1 MRVAIISDPHG
12 NLRALD
18 AVLAEIDTGGKY
30 DEIIMAG
37 DFASGGPYPA
47 ECIERIRARAYRA
60 VRGNTDEF
68 IVEAGT
74 AGAVKAQPLDPSLR
88 HTGELLA
95 NDQWTAKRL
104 SHDQIEYLAAL
115 PLTLEVTGD
124 GLPVLTT
131 CHASPWSAHDTV
143 MPDAPEER
151 ARKMLDT
158 GGGQAVAYGHIHV
171 QYERRLDNRIL
182 IAVGSMGLP
191 FDGDNRAAYTVLD
204 GGPDG
209 WTVEFRRVSY
219 DVDEAVRDEMKQNP
233 PGAEGYIRRLRSA
246 RGT

>member
-1 MRVAIISDPHG
+1 
-12 NLRALD
+12 
-18 AVLAEIDTGGKY
+18 
-30 DEIIMAG
+30 MAG

-47 ECIERIRARAYRA
+47 ECVDRIRERGYRA

-95 NDQWTAKRL
+95 NDQWTANRL

-115 PLTLEVTGD
+115 PLTLEVSD
-124 GLPVLTT
+124 EDVPVLTI
-131 CHASPWSAHDTV
+131 CHATPWSAHDTV

-151 ARKMLDT
+151 ARRMLDA

-171 QYERRLDNRIL
+171 QYERRLGDRVL
-182 IAVGSMGLP
+182 VAVGSMGLP
-191 FDGDNRAAYTVLD
+191 FDGDTRAAFSVLE
-204 GGPDG
+204 GSPDG
-209 WTVEFRRVSY
+209 WSAEFRRVSY
-219 DVDEAVRDEMKQNP
+219 GVDEAARDVMKQNP
-233 PGAEGYIRRLRSA
+233 PGAEGYVRRLRSA
-246 RGT
+246 GS